1 MQTQCSKDCKYYS
14 GVEKIELLA
23 KEELSSCGEIKEL
36 EALKIK
42 YLGKK
47 GELTAILKQMGK
59 LSAEERPVIGQL
71 ANKVRAD
78 IEEAVGQKLAVLK
91 ASQQEAEIKAETIDI
106 TLPGKPQTI
115 GNLHPL
121 TIVENEIKDIFMGM
135 GFNIADGPEID
146 DDYHVFEAL
155 NLPPDHPARDTQDT
169 FYITD
174 NILLRTQTSSVQ
186 VHVME
191 NQKPPIRIISPGRVY
206 RSDAVDATHSPI
218 FHQIEGLVV
227 DKGIKMSDLKGTLEM
242 LMKKLYGN
250 DCRLRFRPHHFPF
263 TEPSCEV
270 DISCYMCGGKG
281 CSVCKGEGYIELLG
295 AGMVHPKVLE
305 GCGID
310 SSVYSGFAFGLG
322 LERLLMVMDAQGCD
336 YMEPKTCDLYIVP
349 MGEDALKKAMGI
361 ASELREEGCFVEYD
375 LIGKGLNAQMKY
387 ANKTGAKFVMVLGDN
402 EIESGVAKLK
412 NMATGEQT
420 DIRLDNTIAENFSNA
435 LMADMF
441 KDIDADI
448 EKFIGKEN

>member
-1 MQTQCSKDCKYYS
+1 MKQQL
-14 GVEKIELLA
+14 EKIEVLA
-23 KEELSSCGEIKEL
+23 KEELASCTEIK
-36 EALKIK
+36 ALDDLRIK

-78 IEEAVGQKLAVLK
+78 IEEALSEKLTALK
-91 ASQQEAEIKAETIDI
+91 ASAQAAKIKEESIDI
-106 TLPGKPQTI
+106 TLPGKKQTI
-115 GNLHPL
+115 GKLHPM
-121 TIVENEIKDIFMGM
+121 TIVENEIRDIFMGM
-135 GFNIADGPEID
+135 GFDIADGPEVD

-169 FYITD
+169 FYIND
-174 NILLRTQTSSVQ
+174 KILLRTQTSSVQ

-227 DKGIKMSDLKGTLEM
+227 DKGIKMSDLKGTLET
-242 LMKKLYGN
+242 LMKKIYGN
-250 DCRLRFRPHHFPF
+250 DCKLRFRPHHFPF

-305 GCGID
+305 NCGID
-310 SSVYSGFAFGLG
+310 STVYSGFAFGLG
-322 LERLLMVMDAQGCD
+322 LERMVTARYDINDMRLLYENDVRF
-336 YMEPKTCDLYIVP
+336 L
-349 MGEDALKKAMGI
+349 
-361 ASELREEGCFVEYD
+361 
-375 LIGKGLNAQMKY
+375 
-387 ANKTGAKFVMVLGDN
+387 
-402 EIESGVAKLK
+402 
-412 NMATGEQT
+412 EQ
-420 DIRLDNTIAENFSNA
+420 F
-435 LMADMF
+435 
-441 KDIDADI
+441 
-448 EKFIGKEN
+448 